1 MANNRINKYIGAL
14 AFGTV
19 LLAFPGCTDTWDDHY
34 NNSGSAVDATQTL
47 WEQIISNPEYSR
59 FADIARNAKY
69 YKDQEHPV
77 EGYTVADLLN
87 SGQVNTL
94 WLPDNSAITEAEY
107 EKWMAMAQNP
117 ASGFEVLQ
125 QFFGNHIA
133 LWRRNISEPGVDTV
147 KMINGKHLVFDKSN
161 RTLEGIKLT
170 DFNIPSANGVMHV
183 ISGVAP
189 FHYNFYEHLKNGIVE
204 SGFRLDSLR
213 NYVLERDTTYFSQ
226 YASIEGITDAMG
238 RPTYVDSVY
247 YTSNRLFYSSYY
259 LPVQNSD
266 KWPMAELGFKAN
278 INHEDSMFIMLMP
291 TNDAWKAA
299 YSKLSPS
306 HVYATQYDN
315 KETGNIG
322 TSAKVDLSKDVPG
335 RGVADWTDMSIKMDV
350 ISTLVFNVHKQPK
363 LVSGGPLWTLD
374 EFIAD
379 KGSSP
384 EYLLN
389 TYGDTIRNTASWN
402 KSDLFNGKLI
412 KMSNGYG
419 YEVSSWDY
427 PWQFVKPDVCVET
440 DGDGVFYQSTMESST
455 KFKAQKDHA
464 VDFLNYNKKKITD
477 VYGEIS
483 NNKFYHLEAVSTGAP
498 TAEVK
503 LRGNDA
509 TAYVPDANVM
519 SGEYEVQLVMV
530 PKWYKEISN
539 GIPSQYYE
547 KDTVLIDSEG
557 RYVNVA
563 RDEDGKVIRDEDG
576 QLIVINP
583 SIFLKDKT
591 PDPKPDTELGAGEE
605 GDGDDNGEIDPE
617 DEYETMIITTRR
629 INHQY
634 IKELAAKNK
643 NKIRATLNYNGGAS
657 STDKTNRFNTIEYS
671 GEKVDTITV
680 GTFNFPVSYKNIR
693 YSYPTL
699 TLTSDLKSTDLKNG
713 YIYDFCIDKVILKSK
728 EVKESE
734 GTTIE

>member
-47 WEQIISNPEYSR
+47 WEQIISNPDYSR

-77 EGYTVADLLN
+77 EGYTIADLLS

-117 ASGFEVLQ
+117 ASGYEVQQ

-147 KMINGKHLVFDKSN
+147 KMINGKHLVFDKGN
-161 RTLEGIKLT
+161 RTLEGIALKEINLAST
-170 DFNIPSANGVMHV
+170 NGVMHV
-183 ISGVAP
+183 LGGVAP

-204 SGFRLDSLR
+204 SGFQLDSLR
-213 NYVLERDTTYFSQ
+213 KYVLDRDTTYFDQNS
-226 YASIEGITDAMG
+226 SIEGITDAMG

-247 YTSNRLFYSSYY
+247 YTSNRLFYQRDY
-259 LPVQNSD
+259 LPVQNPD
-266 KWPMAELGFKAN
+266 KWPMSEAGFAAN

-299 YSKLSPS
+299 YSKLAPS
-306 HVYATQYDN
+306 HIYATQYDD
-315 KETGNIG
+315 KSTGNIG
-322 TSAKVDLSKDVPG
+322 TAGTVDLSKDVPG
-335 RGVADWTDMSIKMDV
+335 RGVSEWTDMSIKMDV
-350 ISTLVFNVHKQPK
+350 VSTLVFNVHKQPK

-374 EFIAD
+374 EFIND
-379 KGSSP
+379 KGSSM

-389 TYGDTIRNTASWN
+389 TYGDTIRNAASWN
-402 KSDLFNGKLI
+402 KENLFNGKLI

-419 YEVSSWDY
+419 YEISSWDY

-440 DGDGVFYQSTMESST
+440 DGDGVFYQANLETST
-455 KFKAQKDHA
+455 KFKAQKGHA
-464 VDFLNYNKKKITD
+464 VDFPNYRLKEITD
-477 VYGEIS
+477 IYGEIS

-498 TAEVK
+498 TADVK
-503 LRGNDA
+503 LVGNDA
-509 TAYVPDANVM
+509 TAYVPNANVM

-530 PKWYKEISN
+530 PKWYKEISGGLPNRYYEQDTILFNSN
-539 GIPSQYYE
+539 GIA
-547 KDTVLIDSEG
+547 
-557 RYVNVA
+557 VNYA
-563 RDEDGKVIRDEDG
+563 HDEDGNIIYDEKGKAVI
-576 QLIVINP
+576 INP

-591 PDPKPDTELGAGEE
+591 RDTELGAGEE
-605 GDGDDNGEIDPE
+605 GDDENEPE
-617 DEYETMIITTRR
+617 DEYETRIITTDR
-629 INHQY
+629 INHEY

-643 NKIRATLNYNGGAS
+643 TKIKATLNYNGGTS
-657 STDKTNRFNTIEYS
+657 KTDKTNKFTTVEYS

-699 TLTSDLKSTDLKNG
+699 TLTSDLKSADLKNG

-734 GTTIE
+734 GTTTE